1 MVRRAFPSEMVAGRQ
16 CARARA
22 CDNNGDGQVSTLKR
36 ILSEGFRVFFLL
48 AGLYGVFV
56 GVVWA
61 VWLITSSGTGT
72 SFLQAQDP
80 IMWHAHEMIFG
91 YAGAAMGGF
100 FLTAVPNWTNTPAAR
115 LSFLS
120 VAAGLWLAG
129 RLAMWFS
136 GALPPGLVA
145 ALDLS
150 FVPIL
155 GLKIATQLI
164 KRPKPQNLMFLLI
177 LTLLWLGN
185 LTVHLE
191 WSGVTQDSA
200 GAGLRAGLFA
210 LCAMIV
216 VLGGR
221 ITPAFTRNAMKRE
234 GVPEEQWPGTSA
246 LYDRAS
252 LVLGLLLPVL
262 LLLSVPDALPAI
274 VAVLLGIVQVLRIS
288 RWRAGWAWRQPILFA
303 LHLGLGT
310 LGIGLILWG
319 GAGLGLGHEVAALH
333 VIGIGGVGG
342 MTLAVMSRAALGHSG
357 RPLIAPR
364 AVAVSYGLLALTA
377 LARWLVPILSPA
389 AYFPLMAGISLLW
402 GFVFILFVLSLWPA
416 LTQPRVSG

>member
-1 MVRRAFPSEMVAGRQ
+1 M
-16 CARARA
+16 
-22 CDNNGDGQVSTLKR
+22 STLKR

-56 GVVWA
+56 GVIWA
-61 VWLITSSGTGT
+61 MWLVAVESSGE
-72 SFLQAQDP
+72 SLLRASDP
-80 IMWHAHEMIFG
+80 VMWHAHEMIFG

-129 RLAMWFS
+129 RLAMWGL

-145 ALDLS
+145 ALDLA

-164 KRPKPQNLMFLLI
+164 KRPKPQNMMFLLI

-185 LTVHLE
+185 LMVHLE
-191 WSGVTQDSA
+191 WSGVTGATAD
-200 GAGLRAGLFA
+200 AGLRAGLFA

-234 GVPEEQWPGTSA
+234 GVGEEDWPVTCAVS
-246 LYDRAS
+246 DRAS

-262 LLLSVPDALPAI
+262 MLLSVPGFLSAI
-274 VAVLLGIVQVLRIS
+274 VAILLGVVQIIRLS
-288 RWRAGWAWRQPILFA
+288 RWRAGWAWKQPILFA

-310 LGIGLILWG
+310 LGVGLILWG
-319 GAGLGLGHEVAALH
+319 AAAFGLGQEIAALH

-357 RPLIAPR
+357 RPLVAPR

-377 LARWLVPILSPA
+377 LARWLVSILSPE
-389 AYFPLMAGISLLW
+389 AYFPMMAGVSLLW
-402 GFVFILFVLSLWPA
+402 GLVFILFVFSLWPA

>member
-1 MVRRAFPSEMVAGRQ
+1 M
-16 CARARA
+16 
-22 CDNNGDGQVSTLKR
+22 STLKR

-56 GVVWA
+56 GLVWA
-61 VWLITSSGTGT
+61 VWLITATGT
-72 SFLQAQDP
+72 DATFLYAHDP

-145 ALDLS
+145 AFDLS

-200 GAGLRAGLFA
+200 ATGLRAGLFA

-234 GVPEEQWPGTSA
+234 GVPEEQWPATCAVS
-246 LYDRAS
+246 DRAS
-252 LVLGLLLPVL
+252 LVLGLLLPVFL
-262 LLLSVPDALPAI
+262 LLPVPGVLPAI
-274 VAVLLGIVQVLRIS
+274 AAILLGVVQVLRIS
-288 RWRAGWAWRQPILFA
+288 RWRAGWAWKQPILFA

-319 GAGLGLGHEVAALH
+319 AAGLGLGHEVAALH

-357 RPLIAPR
+357 RPLVAPR
-364 AVAVSYGLLALTA
+364 AVALSYGLLALTA
-377 LARWLVPILSPA
+377 LARWLVPILSPD

-402 GFVFILFVLSLWPA
+402 GCVFILFVLSLWPA